1 MAAAPPARYL
11 LAQNEHPYPPLPSV
25 LAALADAPG
34 DLHRYPD
41 LRPRRIEGII
51 ADWQGVPAGQVVVG
65 HGSAGVALDLFHAVV
80 EPGDNVVH
88 SDPCF
93 DAYPLFCRIARAE
106 ARPVPLG
113 PDARHDLAA
122 MAERLDDRTRIVVLC
137 NPHNPTGT
145 VYSWAEL
152 TAFFRRVPPTAL
164 ILLDEAYIDFARGW
178 AAPDVP
184 ARIAEWPNLVVLR
197 TLSKSHG
204 IAALRIGY
212 AMAAEPVAQ
221 RVRDHQVPYAVNR
234 LQEAG
239 LLAAVAA
246 QDEVDRR
253 IAGIAA
259 ERDRLRAELLG
270 LGWAVAPS
278 LTNFLWVAVPGD
290 QSPVKAALERLG
302 VAVRFYPGQGIRIA
316 VGEKDANDAVLAG
329 FAEAGPPPAASAA
342 PTAPPTDAAR

>member
-1 MAAAPPARYL
+1 MAAASAARHL
-11 LAQNEHPYPPLPSV
+11 LAQNEHPYPPPPSV
-25 LAALADAPG
+25 PAALAEAAA

-41 LRPRRIEGII
+41 FRPERIAGIV

-65 HGSAGVALDLFHAVV
+65 HGSAGVALDLFHTVV

-88 SDPCF
+88 SAPCF
-93 DAYPLFCRIARAE
+93 DAYPLFCGIARAE

-122 MAERLDDRTRIVVLC
+122 MAGRTDGRTRIVVLC

-152 TAFFRRVPPTAL
+152 TDFFRRVPATAL
-164 ILLDEAYIDFARGW
+164 ILLDEAYVDFALDW
-178 AAPDVP
+178 EAPDVP

-212 AMAAEPVAQ
+212 AMAAESVAR
-221 RVRDHQVPYAVNR
+221 RVREHQVPYAVNR

-246 QDEVDRR
+246 RDEVERR
-253 IAGIAA
+253 IAAIAA
-259 ERDRLRAELLG
+259 ERERTGAELLR

-278 LTNFLWVAVPGD
+278 VTNFLWVDAPGD
-290 QSPVKAALERLG
+290 HAPLRAELERLG
-302 VAVRFYPGQGIRIA
+302 VAVRYYPGQGVRIA
-316 VGEKDANDAVLAG
+316 VGEKDANDAVIEG
-329 FAEAGPPPAASAA
+329 FAAVAPLAPAHPAA
-342 PTAPPTDAAR
+342 P

>member
-1 MAAAPPARYL
+1 MAAASGARHL
-11 LAQNEHPYPPLPSV
+11 LAQNELPYPPPLSV
-25 LAALADAPG
+25 LTALAGAVA
-34 DLHRYPD
+34 DLNRYPD
-41 LRPRRIEGII
+41 FRPERFAGLI
-51 ADWQGVPAGQVVVG
+51 ADWQRVPAAQVVVG
-65 HGSAGVALDLFHAVV
+65 HGSAGVALDLFHSVV
-80 EPGDNVVH
+80 RPGDNVVH

-93 DAYPLFCRIARAE
+93 DAYPLFCAIAGAEPRA
-106 ARPVPLG
+106 VPLG

-122 MAERLDDRTRIVVLC
+122 MADRVDDRTRIIVLC

-152 TAFFRRVPPTAL
+152 TGFFRRVPATAL

-178 AAPDVP
+178 AAPEVP

-204 IAALRIGY
+204 LAALRIGY
-212 AMAAEPVAQ
+212 AVAAESVAQ
-221 RVRDHQVPYAVNR
+221 RVRAVQVPYAVNR

-253 IAGIAA
+253 IAEIAA
-259 ERDRLRAELLG
+259 ERERLRAELLA
-270 LGWAVAPS
+270 LGRSVPPS
-278 LTNFLWVAVPGD
+278 LTNFLWVAAPSPEE
-290 QSPVKAALERLG
+290 QLPVKSELERLG

-316 VGEKDANDAVLAG
+316 VGEKDANDAVIEG
-329 FAEAGPPPAASAA
+329 FTRAHRAV
-342 PTAPPTDAAR
+342 TAPR

>member
-1 MAAAPPARYL
+1 MAAAPTARHL
-11 LAQNEHPYPPLPSV
+11 LAQNEHPGPPLPSV
-25 LAALADAPG
+25 VAALAAAAG

-41 LRPRRIEGII
+41 FRPQRIEGII
-51 ADWQGVPAGQVVVG
+51 ADWQGVPAGQVAVG

-80 EPGDNVVH
+80 RPGDNVVH
-88 SDPCF
+88 SAPCF
-93 DAYPLFCRIARAE
+93 DAYPLFCEIARAE
-106 ARPVPLG
+106 ARAVPLG

-122 MAERLDDRTRIVVLC
+122 MAERLDERTRIVVLC

-152 TAFFRRVPPTAL
+152 TDFFRRVPATAL
-164 ILLDEAYIDFARGW
+164 ILLDEAYVDFARDW
-178 AAPDVP
+178 AAPAVP
-184 ARIAEWPNLVVLR
+184 DRIAEWPNLVVLR

-212 AMAAEPVAQ
+212 ALAEESVAQ

-239 LLAAVAA
+239 LLAAVSA

-259 ERDRLRAELLG
+259 ERERLRAELLR
-270 LGWAVAPS
+270 LGWSVAPS
-278 LTNFLWVAVPGD
+278 LTNFLWVVAPGD
-290 QSPVKAALERLG
+290 QLPLRTELERRG
-302 VAVRFYPGQGIRIA
+302 VAVRYYPGQGIRIA
-316 VGEKDANDAVLAG
+316 VGEQDANDAVIEG
-329 FAEAGPPPAASAA
+329 FTATAPAA
-342 PTAPPTDAAR
+342 P

>member
-1 MAAAPPARYL
+1 MAAPSTARFL
-11 LAQNEHPYPPLPSV
+11 LAQNEHPYPPPPSV
-25 LAALADAPG
+25 LAALAEAG
-34 DLHRYPD
+34 TDLHRYPD
-41 LRPRRIEGII
+41 FRPQRFAGIV
-51 ADWQGVPAGQVVVG
+51 AGWQAVPAGQVVVG
-65 HGSAGVALDLFHAVV
+65 HGSAGVALDLFHTVV

-88 SDPCF
+88 SAPCF
-93 DAYPLFCRIARAE
+93 DAYPLFCEIVRAE

-122 MAERLDDRTRIVVLC
+122 MAGRMDGRTRIVVLC

-152 TAFFRRVPPTAL
+152 TEFFRRVPSTAL

-178 AAPDVP
+178 QGPDVP

-212 AMAAEPVAQ
+212 ALAEESLAQ
-221 RVRDHQVPYAVNR
+221 RVRDHQVPYALGR

-246 QDEVDRR
+246 GDEMARR
-253 IAGIAA
+253 IEEITA
-259 ERDRLRAELLG
+259 ERERTGAELRR
-270 LGWAVAPS
+270 LGWRVAPS
-278 LTNFLWVAVPGD
+278 VTNFLWVDVPGD
-290 QSPVKAALERLG
+290 QRPLRAELERRG
-302 VAVRFYPGQGIRIA
+302 VAVRYYPGGGARVA
-316 VGEKDANDAVLAG
+316 VGEKDANDAVIEG
-329 FAEAGPPPAASAA
+329 FGAVAPPA
-342 PTAPPTDAAR
+342 P